1 MTTAK
6 CKIMRNQKKII
17 RIIKGY
23 DWPNLLRQSPEEK
36 GIWKNIHFTEQP
48 IEDCDYVIILNPVRE
63 NTIVNCPPENI
74 WYMTQE
80 PATESHKWRS
90 IKPKYSYQMFTT
102 DNNVH
107 KAYHIKSQ
115 ACLPWHINKTYDF
128 LNSNKIPEKTGAI
141 SWITSRLKVLKGHK
155 TRMNFLNHITGKIDL
170 DLISTYEYYLRNPGA
185 TRKSIEEEQAKLGF
199 ICAEDKW
206 AGLAPYRYS
215 LAVENFSNP
224 FYWTEKL
231 IDAYLS
237 WCMPIYYG
245 CSDITKYFPKE
256 SLILIDI
263 NKPDE
268 AIAIIKKAIANN
280 TWEKNLESIAY
291 ARELIL
297 KKYQLFPFITEQISA
312 HEAAKGSF
320 LSKQKIKLSIVE
332 KKQPSILQ
340 KAYRKARRRLI
351 PS

>member
-1 MTTAK
+1 MK
-6 CKIMRNQKKII
+6 DKKKIV

-23 DWPNLLRQSPEEK
+23 NWPNLLRQTPEEK
-36 GIWKNIHFTEQP
+36 GIWENIHFTEQP
-48 IEDCDYVIILNPVRE
+48 IEECDYVMILNPVNE
-63 NTIVNCPPENI
+63 ETTVNCPPENI

-80 PATESHKWRS
+80 PVTESHKWMS
-90 IKPKYSYQMFTT
+90 IKPKYAHNMFTT
-102 DNNVH
+102 EHNIQ
-107 KAYHIKSQ
+107 KPSHIQSQ
-115 ACLPWHINKTYDF
+115 AALPWHINKTFDF
-128 LNSNKIPEKTGAI
+128 LTSNKIPKKTKNI

-155 TRMNFLNHITGKIDL
+155 ARMNFLDYITGKLDL
-170 DLISTYEYYLRNPGA
+170 DLISTYEYYLRKEGA
-185 TRKSIEEEQAKLGF
+185 TRKLIDEEQAKLGF
-199 ICAEDKW
+199 VCVEDKW

-268 AIAIIKKAIANN
+268 AVAIIEEALSKNA
-280 TWEKNLESIAY
+280 WEKNLEAIAY

-297 KKYQLFPFITEQISA
+297 KKYQLFPFITKQIKA

-320 LSKQKIKLSIVE
+320 LKKQKIKLDIIK
-332 KKQPSILQ
+332 KKQPSILN
-340 KAYRKARRRLI
+340 KIYGKARRLV
-351 PS
+351 SS